1 MLSHHPQDGHPQP
14 PEQSPAITRMDIY
27 HPQDSH
33 PPSLA
38 WSSTIPWMVWMGT
51 NHPKDGPKKKRNLT
65 LVHVAFLIH
74 EFHQCCLKFPF
85 LSVYFHMKHNELIT
99 SKIHFTLERRRGPY
113 NDQQFPPMWI
123 PRRKTFFLLK
133 SFSGFWSSQ
142 NYLFLSWN
150 VNYL

>member
-38 WSSTIPWMVWMGT
+38 WSSTIPWMVWMVT

-85 LSVYFHMKHNELIT
+85 LSVYFHMKHNEPIT
-99 SKIHFTLERRRGPY
+99 FKIHFTFERRKGPCS
-113 NDQQFPPMWI
+113 DQQFSTYVNNTEEDLLSPKVIFW
-123 PRRKTFFLLK
+123 FLI
-133 SFSGFWSSQ
+133 FS
-142 NYLFLSWN
+142 
-150 VNYL
+150 